1 MDGEVGRFQ
10 FMSYAAVESPA
21 SQSSGRVSTLYGSLS
36 GKRWYRTVGFKEMAY
51 GHGSTLAS
59 YRKTSAWL
67 NRMRHQ
73 STGGTPSRTV
83 QDSSEREG
91 TRVLHHLSQTSEHI
105 LTTHGVTDTK
115 LPTAVVVS
123 ANENA
128 AAQLA
133 PEQVSA
139 VIEQCGKT
147 ELIRQQMQANP
158 IPYEDPHHSVNISI
172 DDVGVKRQSDH
183 RPVSAPETDTPRKY
197 AYQTVVH
204 IENQLGSYRLNA
216 LGLRVMLTILVAFL
230 LHNDLL
236 QGPVVFFADGQRSL
250 HGAILSTFAGVSALQ
265 LILDWYHLQ
274 QKCKQLLSLACK
286 GRRLR
291 NTHLV
296 YVTTLLWHGLVD
308 PALVYLE
315 VIDPDHIKD
324 KTALDKL
331 QAYLRRNKP
340 HIPCYCVR
348 KRLGLRNSSN
358 RGEKANDLLVSS
370 RQKHNGMSWS
380 KTGSVA
386 LAALTALVSNQE
398 ANHWFKTG
406 QLNFKLVPHPTK

>member
-1 MDGEVGRFQ
+1 
-10 FMSYAAVESPA
+10 MSYAAVESPV
-21 SQSSGRVSTLYGSLS
+21 SQSSGRVSSLYGSLP
-36 GKRWYRTVGFKEMAY
+36 GKSWYRTVGFKEIAY
-51 GHGSTLAS
+51 AHGSTLES

-73 STGGTPSRTV
+73 SKGGTPSRTV

-91 TRVLHHLSQTSEHI
+91 TRVLNHLSQTSEHI
-105 LTTHGVTDTK
+105 LKTHGVTDNK
-115 LPTAVVVS
+115 LPTAVIAS
-123 ANENA
+123 ANES
-128 AAQLA
+128 A
-133 PEQVSA
+133 PAPFASEAVSA
-139 VIEQCGKT
+139 AIEQCGKT

-183 RPVSAPETDTPRKY
+183 RPASAPETDTRSRKY

-216 LGLRVMLTILVAFL
+216 LGLKVMLTILLAFL

-236 QGPVVFFADGQRSL
+236 QGPIVVFADGQRSL
-250 HGAILSTFAGVSALQ
+250 HGAILNTFAGVSALQ
-265 LILDWYHLQ
+265 LILDWYHLHE
-274 QKCKQLLSLACK
+274 KCKQLLSLACK
-286 GRRLR
+286 GRHLR

-296 YVTTLLWHGLVD
+296 HLAALLWHGLVD
-308 PALVYLE
+308 AALVYLE
-315 VIDPDHIKD
+315 FIDPDHLKD

-331 QAYLRRNKP
+331 QGYLQRHKP

-380 KTGSVA
+380 KTGSAA

-398 ANHWFKTG
+398 ANHWFRTG
-406 QLNFKLVPHPTK
+406 QLHFKLLPHPAK

>member
-1 MDGEVGRFQ
+1 
-10 FMSYAAVESPA
+10 MSYTAVESAANP
-21 SQSSGRVSTLYGSLS
+21 SSGRVSTLYGSLA
-36 GKRWYRTVGFKEMAY
+36 GKSWYRTVGFKEIAY
-51 GHGSTLAS
+51 GHGSTLES

-67 NRMRHQ
+67 NRVRHQ

-91 TRVLHHLSQTSEHI
+91 TRVLNHLSQTSEHI
-105 LTTHGVTDTK
+105 LTTHGVIDNK
-115 LPTAVVVS
+115 LPAAVVDA
-123 ANENA
+123 ANESVP
-128 AAQLA
+128 AQLDL
-133 PEQVSA
+133 EQVSA
-139 VIEQCGKT
+139 VIEQCSKT

-158 IPYEDPHHSVNISI
+158 IPYEDPHYSVNISI

-183 RPVSAPETDTPRKY
+183 RPVSAPEIDTSRKY

-204 IENQLGSYRLNA
+204 VESQLGSYRLNA

-250 HGAILSTFAGVSALQ
+250 HGAILSTFAGLSSLQ

-296 YVTTLLWHGLVD
+296 HLTTLLWHGLVD
-308 PALVYLE
+308 TALVYLE
-315 VIDPDHIKD
+315 FIDPDHLKD
-324 KTALDKL
+324 KSPIVQL
-331 QAYLRRNKP
+331 QGYLRRNKP

-348 KRLGLRNSSN
+348 KRLSLRNSSN
-358 RGEKANDLLVSS
+358 RGEKANDLLVSA

-380 KTGSVA
+380 KTGSAA

-398 ANHWFKTG
+398 ANHWFSTG
-406 QLNFKLVPHPTK
+406 QLNFRLVPHPTK